1 MLTLRGLQAT
11 VSVLLQL
18 AQMYLLVKD
27 GVNRQ
32 WRAFHRLL
40 LSKLL

>member
-11 VSVLLQL
+11 VSVFLQL

-27 GVNRQ
+27 GVNRTGEP
-32 WRAFHRLL
+32 FTVFY
-40 LSKLL
+40 